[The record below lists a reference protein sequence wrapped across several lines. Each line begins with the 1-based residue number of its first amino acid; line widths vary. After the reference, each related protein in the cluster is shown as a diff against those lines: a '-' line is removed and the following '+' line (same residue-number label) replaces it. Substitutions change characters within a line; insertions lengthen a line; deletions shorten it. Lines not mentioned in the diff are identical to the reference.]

1 MNRRTFITALGG
13 AAVWPPVTLAQQSE
27 RIRTIGVLFGIAED
41 DPVWRAERNIFVTEM
56 QRLGWVEGRNLHI
69 AYRTALGND
78 DLFHTYAA
86 ELVSLKP
93 DVILSVNPSAIAA
106 LASKTK
112 TIPIVFTVELDPVR
126 EGHVASTAHPGGNIT
141 GFTDVDF
148 TIAGK
153 WPQLLKEIA
162 PNLRTA
168 VVLFHPQLDLDDI
181 WRRSIESGASA
192 AAIDLQLTPIR
203 EAADIEPAI
212 ANLSAEAN
220 GLLVIPSPFTAFQ
233 RAPIIAAANKR
244 GLPAVYPLKYFTV
257 SGGLM
262 SYSPD
267 QLDEF
272 RRAAGY
278 VDRILRGANPGE
290 LPVQEPTKFEL
301 VVNLKPAQ
309 AIGMQIPP
317 SLLARTDEVIE

>member
-1 MNRRTFITALGG
+1 MNRRAFIAGLGG
-13 AAVWPPVTLAQQSE
+13 AAAWPLVARAQQFD
-27 RIRTIGVLFGIAED
+27 RTRTIGVLFGIAEN
-41 DPVWRAERNIFVTEM
+41 DPIWRAERNIFVAEM
-56 QRLGWVEGRNLHI
+56 QRLGWDEGRNLRI
-69 AYRTALGND
+69 EYRTALGND
-78 DLFHTYAA
+78 DLFHTYAT
-86 ELVSLKP
+86 ELISLKP

-106 LASKTK
+106 LAPKTK
-112 TIPIVFTVELDPVR
+112 SIPIVFTVELDPVR

-148 TIAGK
+148 TIASK

-162 PNLRTA
+162 PNLRA
-168 VVLFHPQLDLDDI
+168 AIVLFHPQLSLDDI
-181 WRRSIESGASA
+181 WMRSIESGSSA
-192 AAIDLQLTPIR
+192 AALDLHLTPIR

-212 ANLSAEAN
+212 TNVSSEAN
-220 GLLVIPSPFTAFQ
+220 GLLVSPSPFTAVH

-301 VVNLKPAQ
+301 VVNLKTAK
-309 AIGMQIPP
+309 ALGLIIPP
-317 SLLARTDEVIE
+317 TLLARADEVIE